1 MKPPAP
7 KGRGASFNTP
17 NRFLQLHVEPDP
29 EAYEDG
35 TPPRPETTFLK
46 DFSKTILSK
55 NDSPDL
61 AFRYS
66 INPYR
71 GCEHGCVYCYARP
84 SHEYLGFSAG
94 LEFETKII
102 IKENAPELLAQ
113 AFRKPSWV
121 PQPIIVSGNTDPYQ
135 PIERKLR
142 ITRRCLEVFLRHRNP
157 LGIITKNALV
167 TRDID
172 ILEQLA
178 RLDLVSVR
186 ISITSL
192 RNEVINHMEPRTSRP
207 ALRLKAVRQLADA
220 GISVGVMVAPII
232 PGLTDEEIPAIL
244 EAAAEAGARH
254 AGYTIVRLPLAVEPI
269 FVEWVE
275 RAFPER
281 SSKILNRI
289 RELHGGKLYKSEFG
303 KRMRGEGLWAET
315 INRLFRTNC
324 ERLGMNSSREPLAT
338 HHFRRLAGGQIDLF

>member
-17 NRFLQLHVEPDP
+17 NRFLRLHVEPDA

-35 TPPRPETTFLK
+35 VPPRPETTFLK

-61 AFRYS
+61 HFRYS

-71 GCEHGCVYCYARP
+71 GCEHGCAYCYARP

-102 IKENAPELLAQ
+102 VKENAPELLAA

-121 PQPIIVSGNTDPYQ
+121 PQTIIVSGNTDPYQ
-135 PIERKLR
+135 PIERKLQ

-157 LGIITKNALV
+157 FGIITKNALV

-207 ALRLKAVRQLADA
+207 ALRLKAVRQLAEA

-244 EAAAEAGARH
+244 EAAVEAGARH
-254 AGYTIVRLPLAVEPI
+254 AGYTIVRLPGAVEPV
-269 FVEWVE
+269 FTEWVE

-281 SSKILNRI
+281 ASKILNRI
-289 RELHGGKLYKSEFG
+289 RDLRGGHLHDPRFG

-315 INRLFRTNC
+315 INQLFKTNC
-324 ERLGMNSSREPLAT
+324 ERLGMNKSREPLAT